1 MDWQKQSW
9 NRTVSLE
16 ILARDIFI
24 LICVKAEKQTVGR
37 GRGRSAFYLSFTI
50 KAEKN
55 PRRWALAWENPRF
68 TF

>member
-9 NRTVSLE
+9 NRTVSRE

-37 GRGRSAFYLSFTI
+37 GWGQSAFYLPFTI
-50 KAEKN
+50 KAEKTH
-55 PRRWALAWENPRF
+55 AGEL
-68 TF
+68 